1 MKLFKNKYRG
11 SGIPTSEGMEG
22 KAVSVN
28 AAKVLDLLEHCPV
41 AKQTELHDHHALA
54 AELGIARLYIKDE
67 RERMGLGSFKS
78 TGAAYV
84 IALAASQ
91 AIEASDFTLETATP
105 EQLRTL
111 LPNETYICSTAGNHG
126 LSIAAGARVFG
137 AKAVIYLSDSVPE
150 VFAERLK
157 GYGAEVVRHGESY
170 EDSFYAARARAEQE
184 GWTMLSDTSWPGY
197 TEIPTQI
204 MEGYL
209 IVSSETVKQ
218 LEDEPMPTH
227 IMLQAGVGGV
237 AASATAYF
245 RDQWKDVPMIVIAE
259 PDAAPA
265 LMDSVEAGKPI
276 EATGPVSSMGRLDC
290 KEPSHVALGC
300 LSREV
305 DWFVTLSD
313 EAVESTTDWLAAAGI
328 ASTPS
333 ATAGLAVV
341 QQSKAGDEVRE
352 QLGLDENSRVLVI
365 ITERA

>member
-1 MKLFKNKYRG
+1 MRLLQNNYRG
-11 SGIPTSEGMEG
+11 TGIPTSEGMEE
-22 KAVSVN
+22 KSVSVD
-28 AAKVLDLLEHCPV
+28 AAKVMDLLQHCPA
-41 AKQTELHDHHALA
+41 AKPTELHDHHALA
-54 AELGIARLYIKDE
+54 ADLGIGRLYIKDE

-84 IALAASQ
+84 IALAASE
-91 AIEASDFTLETATP
+91 AIESADFTLESATP
-105 EQLRTL
+105 DQLKTL

-137 AKAVIYLSDSVPE
+137 AKAVIYLSSSVPE
-150 VFAERLK
+150 TFAERLK
-157 GYGAEVVRHGESY
+157 DYGADVVRHGESY
-170 EDSFYAARARAEQE
+170 EDSFHGALARAEKE

-218 LEDEPMPTH
+218 LADQPTPTH
-227 IMLQAGVGGV
+227 IFLQAGVGGV
-237 AASATAYF
+237 AGSATAYF
-245 RDQWKDVPMIVIAE
+245 RDQWKDEPMIVIAE
-259 PDAAPA
+259 PEAAPA
-265 LMDSVEAGKPI
+265 LIESVAAGKPI
-276 EATGPVSSMGRLDC
+276 EAKGPVSSMGRLDC
-290 KEPSHVALGC
+290 KEPSHVALAC
-300 LSREV
+300 LSKEA

-313 EAVESTTDWLAAAGI
+313 EQVEATTDWLKAAGI

-341 QQSKAGDEVRE
+341 QQSQPGDETR
-352 QLGLDENSRVLVI
+352 QALGLDENSRVLVI